1 MQFYLHNGKMDD
13 KTEKVAIHGRAQFN
27 EKFVLQL
34 KKNPMGNDDEA
45 TKSLLKIHNGAKI
58 YILLDLNSC
67 DVLQRFHI
75 IYPLGTKM
83 WPVYEVK
90 CLRGL
95 QFLFIKWLKNRH
107 PKFKDLPF

>member
-58 YILLDLNSC
+58 YILLDLNWILVMFSN
-67 DVLQRFHI
+67 DFISYIHSGPI
-75 IYPLGTKM
+75 
-83 WPVYEVK
+83 W
-90 CLRGL
+90 GL
-95 QFLFIKWLKNRH
+95 FMK
-107 PKFKDLPF
+107 

>member
-58 YILLDLNSC
+58 YILLDLNFC
-67 DVLQRFHI
+67 DVLQ
-75 IYPLGTKM
+75 
-83 WPVYEVK
+83 
-90 CLRGL
+90 
-95 QFLFIKWLKNRH
+95 QFLNIICTHGTNIF
-107 PKFKDLPF
+107 FKGCLFMM